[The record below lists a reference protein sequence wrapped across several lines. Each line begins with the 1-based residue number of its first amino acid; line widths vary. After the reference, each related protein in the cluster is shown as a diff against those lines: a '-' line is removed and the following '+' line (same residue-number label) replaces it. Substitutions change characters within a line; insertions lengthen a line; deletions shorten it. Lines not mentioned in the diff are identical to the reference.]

1 MDDRE
6 GESGSPMKYKPHIPN
21 FTLVGQCG
29 QGGSSTVWLAV
40 DRDGIRRA
48 IRILDR
54 QVPENRSRI
63 ETETQAIARY
73 RKRVSRHRN
82 LLEILYFGRTEK
94 HLYYVTEPADNS
106 ASGRRDYQPDTL
118 AGRIRRGN
126 YSRSEMLSWI
136 ESLLDGVEDLHNCRL
151 AHRDLKPENI
161 LFLHGRLTIGDP
173 GLCAPIPDPD
183 RGGTPGFHPPW
194 PCQDGKEIDIY
205 SIGKIIY
212 CLYSRKDAA
221 SFPEVPPEIP
231 LRQIAGLNRIALK
244 CCEKQPERRFRCAA
258 EIRREI
264 RMLRTLPAWK
274 RGLAVLM
281 PALLSG
287 RTF

>member
-1 MDDRE
+1 
-6 GESGSPMKYKPHIPN
+6 
-21 FTLVGQCG
+21 
-29 QGGSSTVWLAV
+29 
-40 DRDGIRRA
+40 
-48 IRILDR
+48 
-54 QVPENRSRI
+54 
-63 ETETQAIARY
+63 
-73 RKRVSRHRN
+73 
-82 LLEILYFGRTEK
+82 
-94 HLYYVTEPADNS
+94 
-106 ASGRRDYQPDTL
+106 
-118 AGRIRRGN
+118 
-126 YSRSEMLSWI
+126 MLSWI

-244 CCEKQPERRFRCAA
+244 CCEKQPERRFRCVA

-274 RGLAVLM
+274 RGLAMLM